1 MNEEYSNIS
10 SKNDKLISLEE
21 RVLSFIEYSSQKN
34 HNKTKPFNRNKEKF
48 DNYTTMRDS
57 LIHLNQIREND
68 SHICTQTKYKI
79 DDKNSLDVRK
89 SISIKRELLK
99 GAEPRFKIDPTPIL
113 QPKFRNLEL
122 SNSIKSLLKHNITQ
136 SVTDILE
143 IDEKI
148 PQYKLEQIEKKK
160 NEIIIGKDF
169 SFKLLKEEEKVYE
182 EMLKDFKG
190 NGLSNIRYKQKL
202 SATYLSILLNE
213 KNTIGNIFLNNK
225 DINQFV
231 IREMCVF
238 LSILFLD
245 EFKGLTENELTDFKN
260 CLTYCHYN
268 FLFILMLIVNNTKE
282 EYYQG
287 ELDKLNYNEFLKC
300 KNILNAVDDK
310 IDYEK
315 YKNNFHSQ
323 NKIIKSLLLNLL
335 NNLGYLNQKIAEQL
349 QLIFDSAKKSTINE
363 VIINKIQNNNLIIN
377 KVQFISEE
385 ENEKETNKKNKYN
398 TYSTEK
404 KKEEKDYN
412 INNIIENLLND
423 KSENLEESEDE
434 ILPQPDPP
442 FLPLKDINDKREY
455 TLVLDLD
462 ETLVHYFENNE
473 EENAYVKVRM
483 GAEKFIK
490 ILSEYC
496 EIVIFTAST
505 QDYANIV
512 IDGLD
517 CSENISYRLYRQH
530 TNVINGYN
538 IKDLSKLG
546 RDISKMI
553 IVDNIEENYNLQPDN
568 GLNIIDFEG
577 DENDNELNFL
587 LEDLLEIV
595 KEKNVD
601 VRKKLPDV
609 RKKMQRRYANIN

>member
-160 NEIIIGKDF
+160 NVINIGK
-169 SFKLLKEEEKVYE
+169 
-182 EMLKDFKG
+182 
-190 NGLSNIRYKQKL
+190 NIRYKQKL